1 MPYAELWD
9 TGGQAC
15 FEIKNC
21 FGHATRYPNEDAEEA
36 AGFYNYRVSGEVI
49 IIIIIFL
56 IPISQEMD
64 YGGSVT
70 SSTSNIV
77 WLSRSLEVPG

>member
-21 FGHATRYPNEDAEEA
+21 FGHATRYANEDDEEA

-49 IIIIIFL
+49 IIISIFL
-56 IPISQEMD
+56 ISISQEMD
-64 YGGSVT
+64 YGVSVT

-77 WLSRSLEVPG
+77 WLSRSLQVPG